1 MKKRIFLALIAVMLI
16 STLSLGVF
24 ALQKYT
30 PDVTAKGVTA
40 KGSLYGYRVED
51 YIRIAFSTT
60 YASGSVDYYVDAS
73 TMLYAKGTHP
83 GSASGVARDGVSA
96 QSGQQ
101 VLSKAD
107 NITSIGS
114 EHSATVY
121 AATIT
126 PIIIEGLSMNVNEIN

>member
-1 MKKRIFLALIAVMLI
+1 MKKRIFLALIAVLLI

-73 TMLYAKGTHP
+73 TTLYATGTHP

-101 VLSKAD
+101 VMSSSD

-114 EHSATVY
+114 SHSAIVY
-121 AATIT
+121 AAYAT
-126 PIIIEGLSMNVNEIN
+126 PISLDSLSMNVSEIN